1 MIKSMTGY
9 GRAVETVN
17 GREFTVELRS
27 VNNRYLDCTVK
38 LPRSLSFAEEA
49 VKQAVKASVSRGKVD
64 VYITVKSENA
74 DDTKISLN
82 TAVVEGYLAA
92 MRQMV
97 ESYGVKDDIS
107 VSTLSR
113 MNDVFTVEKPEVDE
127 EQLKADM
134 MGVLDKALAG
144 YDAMR
149 CTEGAAL
156 DKDLRSRGE
165 TILELVSQVE
175 AGNGQTVIDYRTR
188 LENKLR
194 EVLANTAIDES
205 RILTEAAIF
214 ADKVAV
220 DEETVRLRS
229 HLSQMEE
236 LLANDKYDYTH
247 PQSMPDGSLY
257 YIRRPYRTGQKRSS
271 PFGCLLDILL
281 LPFRLL
287 GALFG
292 FLNVFSAKYSGK
304 TLSGGRDVKNRDE
317 QQMFI
322 DGNLIQAEKEL
333 QANRKRGEANPG
345 IIPHTWELR
354 RRDANGND
362 TLIRAGVAA
371 FRADRT
377 SGELLFSNGSA
388 ILRRTPD
395 GKESKVLDAQ
405 GVSFIC

>member
-113 MNDVFTVEKPEVDE
+113 MNDVFTVEKPQVDE
-127 EQLKADM
+127 EQLLADLM
-134 MGVLDKALAG
+134 SVVEKALSN

-149 CTEGAAL
+149 AAEGKAL
-156 DKDLRSRGE
+156 ENDLRSRGN

-188 LENKLR
+188 LYNKLK

-214 ADKVAV
+214 ADKVCV
-220 DEETVRLRS
+220 EEETVRLRS
-229 HLSQMEE
+229 HLEQMNTM
-236 LLANDKYDYTH
+236 LT
-247 PQSMPDGSLY
+247 
-257 YIRRPYRTGQKRSS
+257 TG
-271 PFGCLLDILL
+271 
-281 LPFRLL
+281 
-287 GALFG
+287 GALG
-292 FLNVFSAKYSGK
+292 RKLDFLLQEMNRESNTIGSKC
-304 TLSGGRDVKNRDE
+304 TDVKLARIVVDIKAELEKIRE
-317 QQMFI
+317 QTQNI
-322 DGNLIQAEKEL
+322 E
-333 QANRKRGEANPG
+333 
-345 IIPHTWELR
+345 
-354 RRDANGND
+354 
-362 TLIRAGVAA
+362 
-371 FRADRT
+371 
-377 SGELLFSNGSA
+377 
-388 ILRRTPD
+388 
-395 GKESKVLDAQ
+395 
-405 GVSFIC
+405 